1 MEESKQDM
9 FKNILSGDEELTEE
23 SYDAMM
29 KEWMSN
35 GAEMQNMGEMNK
47 AMNEWGKT
55 WDQDVQLNQ
64 QMGLQ
69 MPQKQNII

>member
-1 MEESKQDM
+1 M

-23 SYDAMM
+23 SYDSMM

-35 GAEMQNMGEMNK
+35 GAEMQNMQEMNK

-64 QMGLQ
+64 
-69 MPQKQNII
+69 